1 MGKLAKIGR
10 YGTRSMYL
18 SPDGRTG
25 MRYAEAKAAHANV
38 DRMLSGLDAEVA
50 YGLETGLGDHG
61 KVNNL
66 ISSIRAATGKN
77 PWELR

>member
-1 MGKLAKIGR
+1 MTLTKIGR
-10 YGTRSMYL
+10 YGTRNMYL
-18 SPDGRTG
+18 SPDGRSG

-38 DRMLSGLDAEVA
+38 ERLLSDLNAEVA

-61 KVNNL
+61 KVDNL
-66 ISSIRAATGKN
+66 IASIRTATGKN